1 MFRMLISR
9 RSLRL
14 FVMVLLMRS
23 GWLLGGERDPGHGQ
37 AFSQSATVG
46 RLHAVVTGTTE
57 ISPHGY
63 RREQLEFSVETI
75 NDLASIGGEPVVI
88 SGWPVAPGDRHTV
101 QFRML
106 QVYAPDAKVWV
117 VDGETKREIPRSSR
131 VHLSGL
137 SVDDA
142 SVRLV
147 LSVDPRTRSLRGS
160 VAIGTREYQ
169 IVEQS
174 VNGTRRQ
181 EIADSTDLML
191 ESGAELRYGCGF
203 DEIPWRGQVD
213 QEVSGSAAQSVSTK
227 GSSLR
232 QVIVAVDTDN
242 EFNWKRFS
250 NNAAEAEN
258 WIADLFAEMTA
269 LYQRDLNLR
278 ILKGDTVLRLDPDAP
293 NEYNNDPYVVVG
305 SPAGV
310 LHLDEFGDYW
320 AANMGSVNRT
330 FAMLLSG
337 KSGSALYSSGIAW
350 VDGYCEKQSYGGGY
364 SVSQIFT
371 ASYVPVTSNL
381 RVIAHELGHNLGS
394 PHTHCY
400 SPPVDYCF
408 ACESGCYSGMV
419 SCPSGGSGTL
429 MSYCHVQSD
438 PASCS
443 ATCGDNSAELHS
455 RVATLMDGYVTSHT
469 PSCVSLVDADG
480 IFDDGF
486 EGSDT
491 SAWSST
497 VPVP

>member
-9 RSLRL
+9 RSLLL
-14 FVMVLLMRS
+14 FVMVLLTRS
-23 GWLLGGERDPGHGQ
+23 GWLLGGEQDPVHGQ

-46 RLHAVVTGTTE
+46 RLHAVVSGTTE
-57 ISPHGY
+57 ISPQGY
-63 RREQLEFSVETI
+63 RREQLEFSEDTI
-75 NDLASIGGEPVVI
+75 NDLASIGGEPVVV

-101 QFRML
+101 QFRLL
-106 QVYAPDAKVWV
+106 QVYAPDARVWV
-117 VDGETKREIPRSSR
+117 VDGETEREIPRSSR

-137 SVDDA
+137 SVDDD

-147 LSVDPRTRSLRGS
+147 LSVESRNKSLRGS
-160 VAIGTREYQ
+160 VTYGTKEYQ

-174 VNGTRRQ
+174 FNGKKRQ
-181 EIADSTDLML
+181 QIAESADLLL
-191 ESGAELRYGCGF
+191 ETGADLKYGCSF
-203 DEIPWRGQVD
+203 DETPWRVEVD
-213 QEVSGSAAQSVSTK
+213 RLQADPEAESVSTK
-227 GSSLR
+227 ATSLR
-232 QVIVAVDTDN
+232 QIIVAVDTDN

-250 NNAAEAEN
+250 NNAAEAED

-269 LYQRDLNLR
+269 LYERDLDLR
-278 ILKGDTVLRLDPDAP
+278 ILKGDTILRFDSNAP
-293 NEYNNDPYVVVG
+293 AEYNDDPYAVLG
-305 SPAGV
+305 SPADRP
-310 LHLDEFGDYW
+310 HLDEFGDYW
-320 AANMGSVNRT
+320 AANLASVNRT

-337 KSGSALYSSGIAW
+337 KSASPLYSSGIAW

-371 ASYVPVTSNL
+371 ASYVPLSSNL

-408 ACESGCYSGMV
+408 ACESGCYSGTV
-419 SCPSGGSGTL
+419 SCPSGGPGTL
-429 MSYCHVQSD
+429 MSYCHVQTD

-455 RVATLMDGYVTSHT
+455 RVATRMDGYVTSHI
-469 PSCVSLVDADG
+469 PSCVSLVGADG

-486 EGSDT
+486 EGSNT
-491 SAWSST
+491 NAWSSR
-497 VPVP
+497 VP